1 MPCSA
6 PKGYRDGPFELD
18 DEAKTAWKLSG
29 FRQVFS
35 GTIEAPRDQAAKAAA
50 ENLEE
55 LAQKLTE
62 DQDQSES
69 DEDRYTFDVDEKED
83 GLTFQA
89 DFSTAQAGGS
99 YEKPVTRGNV
109 TLCVV
114 HQRMRVMRFH
124 ITVSHLLAA
133 VADYPQ
139 VRFYIAGL
147 GVPDEEKR
155 QEILDKGLFP
165 MLFTLNFTAPPSLY
179 DLLGKKPEELFPA
192 AVQSLNFAAGE
203 TVEAGE
209 FAVTI
214 PEGLHYTRTE
224 NPETRI
230 FTAIPREIPFDA
242 EDFWAYSAVALT
254 LQTGAPI
261 VNIHAPLDTADGEKE
276 VELILQSLSISDSS
290 SAGQTAAGKTT
301 RAARSPDH
309 YICYELID
317 DNDVDMNFRYY
328 VFTKSFLY
336 AGQYVGKKAGL
347 GPDCSKTHT
356 GLLETYLQG
365 FRYTGGGEKLLE
377 DAGRRDLGRFA
388 GDDGRLDAFMAV
400 AFFTEDV
407 IFFHPED
414 LLWDGK
420 RHSFANYRFNSAV
433 LPYAEG
439 VMEHSGAILEGLK
452 ELIAELEENPDLRV
466 PAEDLHPEM
475 RRFLKEADFTP
486 AVVFY
491 MECFQFFRFW
501 EEEPDKYQFRLEERL
516 ANSFYNE
523 ATNGD
528 LQYPYFEKFIGAL
541 RAYNGNHKPYTAS
554 CGGTYGGQTG
564 EHLPDIKVY
573 KYELDE
579 DGFLKEDENGD
590 FVYRKKTPE
599 ELAWEARMA
608 KKAVEAKLA
617 KVPFDRVSSV
627 TVSGSAFVLTGDFE
641 KSPEDRDAVKRLIEA
656 KGGRCT
662 GSVSG
667 KTNYLVIGALGG
679 FGERRIEQV
688 QEQRAKGKDIKI
700 IREADLMAALEGRT
714 PPPPKPGPKP
724 APKPAPAKPAPKP
737 APAKPAPKPVPRS
750 TPAKKSGEG
759 SVRIEK
765 IEPEEGEFLRMRVT
779 VDIPGLT
786 DDEPAPPP
794 KPKKRAQ
801 VDENEKKQLRA
812 QREEAEKKSEAAC
825 SEAVKKGEETRRQLD
840 SRIDEIKRD
849 LDAQEQRLQSLGIF
863 KMGEKKLARQEIARL
878 NQELSQAQQELSGF
892 LQKLEKELVNIRGH
906 YLKAVV
912 EKARKAA
919 YGYLFDCKLP
929 PKEETVVFSI
939 LKMLD
944 ETPKSRSEL
953 MDEFYYSFGSADSSR
968 LLVGKAFMN
977 PFVQNGK
984 LQRITADGSVKTL
997 SGYYF

>member
-1 MPCSA
+1 M
-6 PKGYRDGPFELD
+6 
-18 DEAKTAWKLSG
+18 
-29 FRQVFS
+29 
-35 GTIEAPRDQAAKAAA
+35 
-50 ENLEE
+50 
-55 LAQKLTE
+55 
-62 DQDQSES
+62 
-69 DEDRYTFDVDEKED
+69 
-83 GLTFQA
+83 
-89 DFSTAQAGGS
+89 
-99 YEKPVTRGNV
+99 
-109 TLCVV
+109 
-114 HQRMRVMRFH
+114 
-124 ITVSHLLAA
+124 
-133 VADYPQ
+133 
-139 VRFYIAGL
+139 
-147 GVPDEEKR
+147 GV
-155 QEILDKGLFP
+155 
-165 MLFTLNFTAPPSLY
+165 NF
-179 DLLGKKPEELFPA
+179 
-192 AVQSLNFAAGE
+192 FA
-203 TVEAGE
+203 
-209 FAVTI
+209 
-214 PEGLHYTRTE
+214 
-224 NPETRI
+224 
-230 FTAIPREIPFDA
+230 
-242 EDFWAYSAVALT
+242 
-254 LQTGAPI
+254 
-261 VNIHAPLDTADGEKE
+261 
-276 VELILQSLSISDSS
+276 
-290 SAGQTAAGKTT
+290 
-301 RAARSPDH
+301 
-309 YICYELID
+309 
-317 DNDVDMNFRYY
+317 
-328 VFTKSFLY
+328 
-336 AGQYVGKKAGL
+336 
-347 GPDCSKTHT
+347 
-356 GLLETYLQG
+356 
-365 FRYTGGGEKLLE
+365 
-377 DAGRRDLGRFA
+377 
-388 GDDGRLDAFMAV
+388 
-400 AFFTEDV
+400 EDV

-452 ELIAELEENPDLRV
+452 ELIAELEENPELRV

-475 RRFLKEADFTP
+475 RRFLKGADFTP

-501 EEEPDKYQFRLEERL
+501 EEEPDQYQFRLEERL

-679 FGERRIEQV
+679 FGERKIEQV

-750 TPAKKSGEG
+750 TPAQKSGEG

-765 IEPEEGEFLRMRVT
+765 IEPEDGEFLRMRVT

-786 DDEPAPPP
+786 DDKPAPPP

-892 LQKLEKELVNIRGH
+892 LQKLEKELVDIRGR

-919 YGYLFDCKLP
+919 CGYLFDCKLP
-929 PKEETVVFSI
+929 QRRRPLFFPYSRCWMKRPRAEASLWMNSTI
-939 LKMLD
+939 L
-944 ETPKSRSEL
+944 
-953 MDEFYYSFGSADSSR
+953 SARRIPPACWSARR
-968 LLVGKAFMN
+968 L
-977 PFVQNGK
+977 
-984 LQRITADGSVKTL
+984 
-997 SGYYF
+997 

>member
-1 MPCSA
+1 
-6 PKGYRDGPFELD
+6 
-18 DEAKTAWKLSG
+18 
-29 FRQVFS
+29 
-35 GTIEAPRDQAAKAAA
+35 
-50 ENLEE
+50 
-55 LAQKLTE
+55 
-62 DQDQSES
+62 
-69 DEDRYTFDVDEKED
+69 
-83 GLTFQA
+83 
-89 DFSTAQAGGS
+89 
-99 YEKPVTRGNV
+99 
-109 TLCVV
+109 
-114 HQRMRVMRFH
+114 
-124 ITVSHLLAA
+124 
-133 VADYPQ
+133 
-139 VRFYIAGL
+139 
-147 GVPDEEKR
+147 
-155 QEILDKGLFP
+155 
-165 MLFTLNFTAPPSLY
+165 
-179 DLLGKKPEELFPA
+179 
-192 AVQSLNFAAGE
+192 
-203 TVEAGE
+203 
-209 FAVTI
+209 
-214 PEGLHYTRTE
+214 
-224 NPETRI
+224 
-230 FTAIPREIPFDA
+230 
-242 EDFWAYSAVALT
+242 
-254 LQTGAPI
+254 
-261 VNIHAPLDTADGEKE
+261 
-276 VELILQSLSISDSS
+276 
-290 SAGQTAAGKTT
+290 
-301 RAARSPDH
+301 
-309 YICYELID
+309 
-317 DNDVDMNFRYY
+317 
-328 VFTKSFLY
+328 
-336 AGQYVGKKAGL
+336 
-347 GPDCSKTHT
+347 
-356 GLLETYLQG
+356 
-365 FRYTGGGEKLLE
+365 
-377 DAGRRDLGRFA
+377 
-388 GDDGRLDAFMAV
+388 MAV

-420 RHSFANYRFNSAV
+420 YHSFANYRFNAAV
-433 LPYAEG
+433 LPNAEG
-439 VMEHSGAILEGLK
+439 VLEHSEAILEGLRA
-452 ELIAELEENPDLRV
+452 LIQELEENPDLRV

-475 RRFLKEADFTP
+475 RRFLKGADFTP

-662 GSVSG
+662 GSISG

-679 FGERRIEQV
+679 FGERKIEQV

-765 IEPEEGEFLRMRVT
+765 IEPEDGEFLRMRVT

-906 YLKAVV
+906 YLEAVV